1 MLTKTLILL
10 SMFACLTSSL
20 FAQTITG
27 VSISFKTTSNDKDG
41 DTGVE
46 AIYKMA
52 DNTIVAYKRDNYG
65 HFDNNSEYLATLD
78 LKNSTIGC
86 GNTAG
91 STITINIFSNGHD
104 TWNFD
109 FDILIACS
117 DGSTKSYSFRGIS
130 LNQNNNNFV
139 GTLTN

>member
-52 DNTIVAYKRDNYG
+52 DNTIVAYKRENYG
-65 HFDNNSEYLATLD
+65 HFDNNSEYLTTLD

-91 STITINIFSNGHD
+91 STITINIFPNGHD